1 MIESLAMLH
10 CFVSDKPP
18 APVGLHCSH
27 SLILSVVFFFG
38 SFLMVRNESKE

>member
-1 MIESLAMLH
+1 MVESLAMLH

-27 SLILSVVFFFG
+27 SLILSVGFFG
-38 SFLMVRNESKE
+38 SFLMLRNESKE